1 MNVITL
7 QFVLG
12 GGISSSSIAWFSQ
25 GHFSH
30 VDAVLSDGSLLGARS
45 DVIRPLQ
52 PDGSRGAPIPAG
64 VQIRPPD
71 YEKWKKQT
79 RFSIPCTQ
87 TQYVFWE
94 SFLRAQLT
102 KSYDKMA
109 ILAFVTDRNWR
120 ESDTWICSEL
130 QSAAL
135 EAANIVPQLYLAAN
149 KITPV
154 MCAMVASSVMGSTY
168 EELV

>member
-1 MNVITL
+1 MSVITL

-12 GGISSSSIAWFSQ
+12 SGISSSSIAWFSQ

-45 DVIRPLQ
+45 DVC
-52 PDGSRGAPIPAG
+52 GGKPAG
-64 VQIRPPD
+64 VQIRPPN
-71 YEKWKKQT
+71 YEKWQKQT
-79 RFSIPCTQ
+79 RFTIPCTPG
-87 TQYVFWE
+87 QYGAWE
-94 SFLRAQLT
+94 AFLLKQEGLP
-102 KSYDKMA
+102 YDKKA
-109 ILAFVTDRNWR
+109 IYAFVTDRNWR
-120 ESDTWICSEL
+120 EPDAWICSEL

-135 EAANIVPQLYLAAN
+135 EAANVVPLLYLAAN

-168 EELV
+168 VDLI